1 MGWWDAGAKA
11 PGGKRAERMIVSKL
25 IEALAGMPQD
35 AIVLM
40 DNGAGLSRVDA
51 LELIAEQGPGAPAEV
66 ILQPNM
72 DE

>member
-1 MGWWDAGAKA
+1 LDGHSR
-11 PGGKRAERMIVSKL
+11 GGVVTVAML
-25 IEALAGMPQD
+25 IEALARLPRD

-40 DNGAGLSRVDA
+40 ECGEGLARVDA
-51 LELIAEQGPGAPAEV
+51 LELVDEQGPGAPAEV